1 MFHMYLGSVISNWSS
16 TFWYFLYQVATE
28 SWLLALALAIERF
41 VTPSLT
47 FNFGYLF
54 RRKANHFLPASLH
67 CLLKPSKPLA
77 SAKSWAIF
85 LTSLEH
91 KGNPKNETLWSSEPA
106 RLKERTYMLKGMHK
120 IWFKSHTATKSSGS
134 VYLHALWEVFYCS
147 PCLLIDARNQLPR
160 Y

>member
-1 MFHMYLGSVISNWSS
+1 MVVHFGFSCGCFWNCLIPFSPMTFFTFAMSSDPCSSMFHMYLGSVISNWSS

-47 FNFGYLF
+47 FYFGYLF

-91 KGNPKNETLWSSEPA
+91 KGNPKNENSSIICTSSSE
-106 RLKERTYMLKGMHK
+106 RKN
-120 IWFKSHTATKSSGS
+120 
-134 VYLHALWEVFYCS
+134 LHAKGNAQDLV
-147 PCLLIDARNQLPR
+147 
-160 Y
+160 